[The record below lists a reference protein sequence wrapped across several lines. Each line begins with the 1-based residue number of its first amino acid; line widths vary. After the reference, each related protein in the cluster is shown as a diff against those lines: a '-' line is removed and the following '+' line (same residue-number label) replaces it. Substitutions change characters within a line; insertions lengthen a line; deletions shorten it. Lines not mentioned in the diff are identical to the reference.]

1 MNVIITIENLN
12 EAQIDLIKE
21 LAVQDE
27 MKALKQDQEETKKI
41 EETIAQ
47 MNNIRSEDATGT
59 GGNKT

>member
-41 EETIAQ
+41 EEIIAQ